1 MKVSK
6 ETSAKHRDELL
17 NAASR
22 LFRER
27 GFDKVGIA
35 EIAAAA
41 GLTHGAFYTHF
52 ESKEALCAEV
62 IALAAGRSRAA
73 QDSRPNWRA
82 SVEAYLSPKHVRD
95 RATGCPFAAL
105 GGDVPRES
113 ETIRTAF
120 SEALERSIEAVAG
133 EARPRRR
140 GRGPGRGHPGACHHG
155 GRAGAGAYRRNP
167 TTARRDPGRGPEQ
180 AARAAAQVSQ
190 RQAHAA
196 RSAASVSSWS
206 EAKPR
211 AGSFRWAT
219 AHEVDLRPFKEAF

>member
-62 IALAAGRSRAA
+62 IGRASGRSRAA
-73 QDSRPNWRA
+73 LDSTLNWRA
-82 SVEAYLSPKHVRD
+82 SIEAYLSPKHVRD

-113 ETIRTAF
+113 ETIRAAF
-120 SEALERSIEAVAG
+120 SEALERSIEAVAARLGHKG
-133 EARPRRR
+133 EGSRREDAIQALATMVGALVLARTAATPRL
-140 GRGPGRGHPGACHHG
+140 
-155 GRAGAGAYRRNP
+155 
-167 TTARRDPGRGPEQ
+167 RDEILG
-180 AARAAAQVSQ
+180 AARNKLL
-190 RQAHAA
+190 
-196 RSAASVSSWS
+196 
-206 EAKPR
+206 EAPR
-211 AGSFRWAT
+211 T
-219 AHEVDLRPFKEAF
+219 

>member
-17 NAASR
+17 KAASR

-52 ESKEALCAEV
+52 ESKEALCAEA
-62 IALAAGRSRAA
+62 IALASGRSRAA
-73 QDSRPNWRA
+73 LDSRQDWRA
-82 SVEAYLSPKHVRD
+82 SVEAYLNPKHVRD

-113 ETIRTAF
+113 DTVRAAF
-120 SEALERSIEAVAG
+120 SDALERSIDVVAAKLG
-133 EARPRRR
+133 HKGKAPIREDGIQALATMVGALVLAR
-140 GRGPGRGHPGACHHG
+140 
-155 GRAGAGAYRRNP
+155 
-167 TTARRDPGRGPEQ
+167 TAATPQLRDEIL
-180 AARAAAQVSQ
+180 
-190 RQAHAA
+190 HAA
-196 RSAASVSSWS
+196 RNKLL
-206 EAKPR
+206 EAPR
-211 AGSFRWAT
+211 R
-219 AHEVDLRPFKEAF
+219 

>member
-17 NAASR
+17 KAASR

-35 EIAAAA
+35 EIAGAA

-62 IALAAGRSRAA
+62 IGLASGRSRAA
-73 QDSRPNWRA
+73 LDSRLNWRA

-120 SEALERSIEAVAG
+120 SEALERSIEAVAVRLGQAG
-133 EARPRRR
+133 EA
-140 GRGPGRGHPGACHHG
+140 PGREEAIEALATMVGALVLA
-155 GRAGAGAYRRNP
+155 R
-167 TTARRDPGRGPEQ
+167 TAATPRLRDEILG
-180 AARAAAQVSQ
+180 AARN
-190 RQAHAA
+190 RLL
-196 RSAASVSSWS
+196 
-206 EAKPR
+206 EMPR
-211 AGSFRWAT
+211 T
-219 AHEVDLRPFKEAF
+219 

>member
-17 NAASR
+17 DAASR

-52 ESKEALCAEV
+52 ESKETLCAEV
-62 IALAAGRSRAA
+62 IARASGRSRAA
-73 QDSRPNWRA
+73 LDSTVNWRA
-82 SVEAYLSPKHVRD
+82 SIEAYLSPKHVRD

-133 EARPRRR
+133 RL
-140 GRGPGRGHPGACHHG
+140 
-155 GRAGAGAYRRNP
+155 GRAGEAAGREEAIHALATMVGALVLSR
-167 TTARRDPGRGPEQ
+167 TAATPRLRDEILS
-180 AARAAAQVSQ
+180 AARNKLL
-190 RQAHAA
+190 
-196 RSAASVSSWS
+196 
-206 EAKPR
+206 EAPR
-211 AGSFRWAT
+211 T
-219 AHEVDLRPFKEAF
+219 

>member
-62 IALAAGRSRAA
+62 IAHASARSGTALE
-73 QDSRPNWRA
+73 STVNWRA
-82 SVEAYLSPKHVRD
+82 SIEAYLSPKHVRD

-113 ETIRTAF
+113 NTIKTAF
-120 SEALERSIEAVAG
+120 SDALERSIDAVAARLG
-133 EARPRRR
+133 HKHEASRREDAIQALATMV
-140 GRGPGRGHPGACHHG
+140 GALMLA
-155 GRAGAGAYRRNP
+155 R
-167 TTARRDPGRGPEQ
+167 TAATSQLRDEILG
-180 AARAAAQVSQ
+180 AARNKLLKA
-190 RQAHAA
+190 
-196 RSAASVSSWS
+196 
-206 EAKPR
+206 PR
-211 AGSFRWAT
+211 T
-219 AHEVDLRPFKEAF
+219 

>member
-62 IALAAGRSRAA
+62 IAHASGRSRAA
-73 QDSRPNWRA
+73 LDSRLNWRA
-82 SVEAYLSPKHVRD
+82 SVEAYLSGV
-95 RATGCPFAAL
+95 ATATCYR
-105 GGDVPRES
+105 GDYLATR
-113 ETIRTAF
+113 
-120 SEALERSIEAVAG
+120 LMLRSGVSRIWT
-133 EARPRRR
+133 
-140 GRGPGRGHPGACHHG
+140 GAQTLDDCG
-155 GRAGAGAYRRNP
+155 GRNPSAG
-167 TTARRDPGRGPEQ
+167 T
-180 AARAAAQVSQ
+180 VL
-190 RQAHAA
+190 
-196 RSAASVSSWS
+196 RS
-206 EAKPR
+206 
-211 AGSFRWAT
+211 T
-219 AHEVDLRPFKEAF
+219 